1 MRTIEVNLNQI
12 QDDEMETMYDL
23 FGLGVKEKSYK
34 DFELRMLQ
42 IQLDTIVKVYHRQE
56 NAKKCPK
63 WIFVLEDMQ
72 QKSEHLYVIWGV

>member
-1 MRTIEVNLNQI
+1 MRTIEVDLNQI
-12 QDDEMETMYDL
+12 QDDEMETMYEL

-56 NAKKCPK
+56 NTKKCPK